1 MNNITLIHPFEV
13 SKDKE
18 DKFLSIWKNVDNYMK
33 KQPGFIET
41 KLHKSIENALTH
53 KNTIYN
59 FEQDMNNL
67 KIDSARV
74 NAELENLE
82 TEMLGFPNVEII
94 INTFTT

>member
-41 KLHKSIENALTH
+41 KLHKSIENALNYICS
-53 KNTIYN
+53 KN
-59 FEQDMNNL
+59 
-67 KIDSARV
+67 
-74 NAELENLE
+74 
-82 TEMLGFPNVEII
+82 
-94 INTFTT
+94 